1 MLPDQSNLGELTK
14 TVYKAYCTVQFILSP
29 CRFKSTWREHALCD
43 VSPLLCLGGVC
54 DGLCEVVAG
63 LAEVGVL
70 GVPLRRDGAQQR
82 PEAGAAVVVLGREV
96 RAPVEG
102 LNQDTRMKQ
111 NNAEIKTVDCRQR
124 ISKHKHQTGSLSKSA
139 VAVNRV

>member
-1 MLPDQSNLGELTK
+1 MRR
-14 TVYKAYCTVQFILSP
+14 VY
-29 CRFKSTWREHALCD
+29 
-43 VSPLLCLGGVC
+43 SPLLRLGGVC
-54 DGLCEVVAG
+54 DGLGEVVSG

-102 LNQDTRMKQ
+102 LQMKSNQ
-111 NNAEIKTVDCRQR
+111 N
-124 ISKHKHQTGSLSKSA
+124 KHKTGSLSSL
-139 VAVNRV
+139 